1 MIQTVFNILAICG
14 AAGFSGVMLCIGVT
28 LGGYWRSLPP
38 EEFLTWFAA
47 NNHFVSN
54 TIPLIVGPTLIGLGG
69 SLWAGWGAP
78 GFALWVASSLCMLVV
93 LGLTFAYFVPTN
105 AAFASKSIEVAA
117 TAAKLDQ
124 WLMLHNLRIGVAMI
138 GAILGC
144 IALKISA

>member
-1 MIQTVFNILAICG
+1 MIQTAFNILAICG

-38 EEFLTWFAA
+38 AEFLTWFAV

-54 TIPLIVGPTLIGLGG
+54 SIPLIVGPTLIGLGG

-78 GFALWVASSLCMLVV
+78 GFVLWVASALFMLVV

-124 WLMLHNLRIGVAMI
+124 WLMLHNLRIGLAMI
-138 GAILGC
+138 AAVLGC
-144 IALKISA
+144 IALKL